1 MNGPIPV
8 TVKRRI
14 IRWSIAACLAC
25 LAAQAAGGRLVHHSL
40 PVTLLG
46 MALPVTGVL
55 TGLAYLRSTRS
66 RP

>member
-1 MNGPIPV
+1 MNGRLPV
-8 TVKRRI
+8 AVKRRL
-14 IRWSIAACLAC
+14 IRVSVTVCLGC
-25 LAAQAAGGRLVHHSL
+25 LAAQAIAVHLVRHSL

>member
-1 MNGPIPV
+1 MSRRLRV
-8 TVKRRI
+8 AVKRVI
-14 IRWSIAACLAC
+14 IRWSVAACFVC
-25 LAAQAAGGRLVHHSL
+25 IAAQAAGVRLVHHSL
-40 PVTLLG
+40 PATLLG